1 MTDQTA
7 QQALYANP
15 ELVAQMERTVAHP
28 ETRVRRGR
36 PAPRID
42 EQFLTVDEVAKAARV
57 SKMTIYR
64 LVRAGDLAA
73 VRVGKS
79 FRIPLSAANQY
90 LGLVAETM
98 AQVDAFLD
106 DPSTGVTGL
115 TRPKRVESE

>member
-15 ELVAQMERTVAHP
+15 RLVAQMERTVAQP

-64 LVRAGDLAA
+64 LVRSGELAA

-98 AQVDAFLD
+98 AQVDAFLN
-106 DPSTGVTGL
+106 DPSTGATGL
-115 TRPKRVESE
+115 TRPKREQ